1 MLSYEGIM
9 HSNQPYESLHFV
21 KYIVDILIF
30 IKRIFF
36 GWDKQTE
43 KRIKKFF
50 KFVKEFLSKHQEVFK
65 KVLEEF
71 FPFVRTHI

>member
-1 MLSYEGIM
+1 M

-43 KRIKKFF
+43 KRIKKFL

-65 KVLEEF
+65 KVLEELF
-71 FPFVRTHI
+71 FPFCWTYI